1 MQFSLDQSSA
11 RPVYRQIID
20 NIKREIALGH
30 LTKGQKLPTV
40 RRLAAQLIINPNTI
54 AKAYRQLESEGII
67 STRPGSGA
75 FVAQLNS
82 TLSHEVRRKIIT
94 QKIELL
100 AVDAIHMQIDR
111 PTLQS
116 WLSATLDRFRFNTSP
131 PNSTSEPDPNS
142 EPVNDS
148 KPNPTSE
155 NPNE

>member
-1 MQFSLDQSSA
+1 MQFYLDQSSA
-11 RPVYRQIID
+11 RPVYQQIID

-82 TLSHEVRRKIIT
+82 TLSHAVRQKIIT
-94 QKIELL
+94 EKIELL

-116 WLSATLDRFRFNTSP
+116 WLTDTLDRFQFETAQ
-131 PNSTSEPDPNS
+131 
-142 EPVNDS
+142 PVNDS
-148 KPNPTSE
+148 EQNPTSE
-155 NPNE
+155 NPND